1 MLKIRLQRV
10 GRKNDPSFRVV
21 VIDSR
26 RGPQSGNFI
35 EVLGS
40 YDARRDALQIKAD
53 RVKHWLSQGAETSGS
68 LHNLLVEQKII
79 AGKKIN
85 VYYRHRQK
93 AVSTSNTSNVVD
105 APPA

>member
-10 GRKNDPSFRVV
+10 GRKNDPSFRIV

-35 EVLGS
+35 KVLGS
-40 YDARRDALQIKAD
+40 YNARRDALQIKAD
-53 RVKHWLSQGAETSGS
+53 AVKHWLGQGAKTSGS
-68 LHNLLVEQKII
+68 LHNLLLKQKII

-85 VYYRHRQK
+85 VYYRRRQQK
-93 AVSTSNTSNVVD
+93 KVD